1 MYYLKA
7 SIYILV
13 NLQFLPFMKNL
24 LFKVTHTSF
33 DNLFFYFRYN
43 AIIRPLKPR
52 MGRPMT
58 ILMAVLIWV
67 VAMAIAVPQ
76 LLYFTTEYNV
86 QMDSITCIAYWPEG
100 HEFM

>member
-1 MYYLKA
+1 
-7 SIYILV
+7 
-13 NLQFLPFMKNL
+13 
-24 LFKVTHTSF
+24 
-33 DNLFFYFRYN
+33 
-43 AIIRPLKPR
+43 